1 MEPVGGRA
9 DDQSGRLA
17 LAVQTPIGA
26 AIDAAHRKREAIALA
41 LAVLGAGA
49 LCIYMLPNF
58 RPVLI
63 ALAAPFLGLPETAPA
78 SPAEAEVGPLEEPSL
93 DK

>member
-1 MEPVGGRA
+1 LEPVGGRA

-17 LAVQTPIGA
+17 LAVQTRIGA
-26 AIDAAHRKREAIALA
+26 AIDATHRKREAIAL
-41 LAVLGAGA
+41 
-49 LCIYMLPNF
+49 
-58 RPVLI
+58 